1 MTPTAKPSIDTPAE
15 TLREVQTKTHF
26 HPLPDLRVEAISNT
40 LVEVEG
46 NKVVYT
52 WADTVARVK
61 IRTVD

>member
-1 MTPTAKPSIDTPAE
+1 M
-15 TLREVQTKTHF
+15 QTKTHF
-26 HPLPDLRVEAISNT
+26 HPLRDLRIDAISNT
-40 LVEVEG
+40 LVEFEA

>member
-1 MTPTAKPSIDTPAE
+1 MTPRAKPSIDTPAE

-26 HPLPDLRVEAISNT
+26 HPLRDLRIEAISNT
-40 LVEVEG
+40 LVEVEA